1 MAVKTTL
8 ENVVPTQDGPYT
20 SYDAVVT
27 ARDIATLFRTGFLK
41 LDPEHQRGE
50 DSVSKKPVLD
60 MDKIERWAEQLVKGQ
75 GYLGQLSWNFRR
87 EETSLDY
94 DEQTRT
100 LTIGAGAA
108 SIPDSYHRHQAIL
121 KAFDSAAR
129 GSGFDVERKFSVKIY
144 HVPTTDEN
152 RIFYAMNQE
161 GKKADPTR
169 SKWLQRMGVV
179 KLAGAVVER
188 SPHLRDNVDTV
199 RDRLS
204 KRNPRLC
211 AFNTLSNA
219 FEEHWADLDVEDE
232 AMLRSD
238 VEYFVD
244 FWDKLV
250 SVRPELAKMEI
261 NRRKKVREEL
271 LVDSALAIHGY
282 VALARKMREQGLG
295 LATLEKL
302 VHKVSIK
309 DKDKD
314 KERQIDYFSREN
326 PLWVQIGV
334 LVPGT
339 KTRRTG
345 GKVLN
350 LRNARQT
357 RQAMFTALAELLG
370 VQRRGGVEGQL
381 ALVSAS

>member
-20 SYDAVVT
+20 CYDAVVT

-50 DSVSKKPVLD
+50 DLVSKKPVLD
-60 MDKIERWAEQLVKGQ
+60 MDKIERWAEQLIKGE
-75 GYLGQLSWNFRR
+75 GYLGQLSWNFRQ
-87 EETSLDY
+87 EEARLEY
-94 DEQTRT
+94 DEASRT

-108 SIPDSYHRHQAIL
+108 TIPDSYHRHQAIL

-144 HVPTTDEN
+144 HVPVMEEN

-179 KLAGAVVER
+179 KLAGALVER

-219 FEEHWADLDVEDE
+219 LEEHWADFNVEDTTALGSE
-232 AMLRSD
+232 
-238 VEYFVD
+238 VEYLVG
-244 FWDKLV
+244 FWNKLV
-250 SVRPELAKMEI
+250 TVRPELAKLDI
-261 NRRKKVREEL
+261 TRRKKVREEL
-271 LVDSALAIHGY
+271 LVDSALAIHAY
-282 VALARKMREQGLG
+282 VALARKMREQDLG
-295 LATLEKL
+295 LVTLDKL
-302 VHKVSIK
+302 AHKVSI
-309 DKDKD
+309 KDKD

-326 PLWVQIGV
+326 PLWEQIGV

-339 KTRRTG
+339 KAKKTG

-357 RQAMFTALAELLG
+357 RQAMFAALAELVG
-370 VQRRGGVEGQL
+370 VRRRAEDNTQL
-381 ALVSAS
+381 SLAAAAS

>member
-20 SYDAVVT
+20 CYDAVVT
-27 ARDIATLFRTGFLK
+27 AGDIATLFRTGFLK
-41 LDPEHQRGE
+41 LDPAHQRGE

-60 MDKIERWAEQLVKGQ
+60 IDKIERWADQLIKGQ

-87 EETSLDY
+87 EETKLDY
-94 DEQTRT
+94 DEQSRT

-108 SIPDSYHRHQAIL
+108 TIPDSYHRHQAIL

-144 HVPTTDEN
+144 HVPVAEEN

-179 KLAGAVVER
+179 KLAGALVER

-219 FEEHWADLDVEDE
+219 LEEHWADLDVEDE
-232 AMLRSD
+232 AMLSSE
-238 VEYFVD
+238 VEYLMG

-250 SVRPELAKMEI
+250 SVRPELAKLDI
-261 NRRKKVREEL
+261 TRRKKVREEL
-271 LVDSALAIHGY
+271 LVDSALAIHAY
-282 VALARKMREQGLG
+282 VALARRIREQGLG
-295 LATLEKL
+295 LVTLDKL
-302 VHKVSIK
+302 AHKVPTK
-309 DKDKD
+309 DG
-314 KERQIDYFSREN
+314 QIDYFSREN
-326 PLWVQIGV
+326 PLWQQIGV

-339 KTRRTG
+339 KAKKTG
-345 GKVLN
+345 GRVLN

-357 RQAMFTALAELLG
+357 RQAMFTALADLLG
-370 VQRRGGVEGQL
+370 VARRAPGATQASL
-381 ALVSAS
+381 AAAS